1 MSEPIQSIAQ
11 NNYILATQQEVS
23 HDNTLSGNG
32 TVDSPLGLSNETLL
46 YSGTSVISTGTLNE
60 DWRNFEYIRVCFAEQ
75 AALSDQAYRGGQLV
89 ADLDVQQCLN
99 GYNNRS
105 ACMAMSLHDLT
116 TNYPIGL
123 RVGICYMTGPTTF
136 SSYHVEK
143 STNSTATANN
153 INNMWVSKVIG
164 INRKA

>member
-1 MSEPIQSIAQ
+1 MAKELMEIGGFITSGAEIV
-11 NNYILATQQEVS
+11 N
-23 HDNTLSGNG
+23 HDASLSGNG
-32 TVDSPLGLSNETLL
+32 TVESPLGLSNETLL
-46 YSGTSVISTGTLNE
+46 YTGTSVISTGTLNE

-75 AALSDQAYRGGQLV
+75 AALSDASYRGGQLIS
-89 ADLDVQQCLN
+89 DLDVQQCLN

-143 STNSTATANN
+143 GTNSTAAANN

>member
-1 MSEPIQSIAQ
+1 MNDLKEIGGFI
-11 NNYILATQQEVS
+11 VS
-23 HDNTLSGNG
+23 ADPFVQHDSTLSGNG
-32 TVDSPLGLSNETLL
+32 TVNSPLGLNNETLL
-46 YSGTSVISTGTLNE
+46 YSGTSIISTGTLNE
-60 DWRNFEYIRVCFAEQ
+60 DWRNFEYIRVSFAEQ
-75 AALSDQAYRGGQLV
+75 AALSDAAYIGGQLV

-105 ACMAMSLHDLT
+105 ACMAMALHDLS

-123 RVGICYMTGPTTF
+123 RVGICYMTGPTSF

-153 INNMWVSKVIG
+153 INNLWVSKVVG
-164 INRKA
+164 INRKV

>member
-1 MSEPIQSIAQ
+1 MAKELMEIGGFITSGAEIV
-11 NNYILATQQEVS
+11 N
-23 HDNTLSGNG
+23 HDNSLSGNG
-32 TVDSPLGLSNETLL
+32 TSASPLGVVPGYNETLL

-60 DWRNFEYIRVCFAEQ
+60 DWRNFEYLRVCFAEQ
-75 AALSDQAYRGGQLV
+75 ASTSAAYMGGQLV

-105 ACMAMSLHDLT
+105 ACMAMSFHDLT
-116 TNYPIGL
+116 TNNPIGL

-143 STNSTATANN
+143 STNSTTVAGN
-153 INNMWVSKVIG
+153 IGNMWVSKVIG